1 MKILS
6 NKIETIVLAVISII
20 AFCGF
25 YYVAGLS
32 PGVEGGMDSYN
43 HYLIARFSW
52 IHPKELLLD
61 QWGKPLYNIL
71 ASPFAQFGIMG
82 VIVFNIILLI
92 GTAWLAYFT
101 TRKLHMNFAWLAF
114 VFCLASPIWFDN
126 TITGLTE
133 PLNAFLLLLVVYL
146 FVSKRIITASV
157 IAGFLPFA
165 RSEGYVIIAVI
176 GFYLLFV
183 LKNYKGFG
191 LLLVGSVVMN
201 FMGWMVE
208 GNPLWI
214 YDTNPYIKYQIES
227 TIKKENI
234 CGSGELLHYVKA
246 LPYVMGKTRLYLF
259 ASGLLI
265 ILYRYVRKP
274 REVVN
279 QNAFFL
285 FAGIYAL
292 YFVVHSLIWYKGA
305 MGSCGYTRV
314 LVVIEPLAALI
325 MAMTA
330 EVVLTWLM
338 KIIQGWKQQI
348 VWLVVLL
355 ITGYTIYEPIK
366 IYGHKY
372 PIDISDEQKLFV
384 EAADWYNQQ
393 DYDDRMK
400 YFLYPYF
407 NILTDID
414 PKDTDHFIE
423 MWSFDHRY
431 APVGS
436 IVIWDGHFGP
446 NEGNVPLELLQ
457 NHLDFVKIKSF
468 YPEKAFKTLNDY
480 NFEIHVF
487 ERTGDSLLE

>member
-1 MKILS
+1 MLAILS
-6 NKIETIVLAVISII
+6 VLA
-20 AFCGF
+20 FFGF
-25 YYVAGLS
+25 YYIASLS

-71 ASPFAQFGIMG
+71 ASPFAQFGMMG
-82 VIVFNIILLI
+82 VVVFNILLLI
-92 GTAWLAYFT
+92 ATAWVAYFT
-101 TRKLHMNFAWLAF
+101 AKKLNFQFAWLAWVLCF
-114 VFCLASPIWFDN
+114 ASPIWFDN

-133 PLNAFLLLLVVYL
+133 PLNAFLLMIVVYL
-146 FVSKRIITASV
+146 FVSDRIILASI

-183 LKNYKGFG
+183 LRNYKAFG

-201 FMGWMVE
+201 FVGWMVE
-208 GNPLWI
+208 GNPWWI

-234 CGSGELLHYVKA
+234 CGSGELLHYVKS
-246 LPYVMGKTRLYLF
+246 LPFVMGKTRLMLF
-259 ASGLLI
+259 VISLFVI
-265 ILYRYVRKP
+265 VYRFVVRPK
-274 REVVN
+274 ENVN
-279 QNAFFL
+279 RQLFFL
-285 FAGIYAL
+285 FGGIYTL

-305 MGSCGYTRV
+305 MGSCGYQRV
-314 LVVIEPLAALI
+314 LVVIEPLAAI
-325 MAMTA
+325 MMALSA
-330 EVVLTWLM
+330 DIIVSWLT
-338 KIIQGWKQQI
+338 KIIRGKKQQF

-355 ITGYTIYEPIK
+355 TTGYVLYEPIK

-384 EAADWYNQQ
+384 EAAEWYNQQ
-393 DYDDRMK
+393 DYDNRMK

-414 PKDTDHFIE
+414 PKDTEHFIE
-423 MWSFDHRY
+423 LWSFDHRY

-446 NEGNVPLELLQ
+446 NEGNVPLELLKE
-457 NHLDFVKIKSF
+457 HPDFVEIKSF
-468 YPEKAFKTLNDY
+468 YPEKPFKTLNDY